1 MGKSETVRVRVPAT
15 TANCGPGFD
24 ALGIACNIYNELEL
38 TLFTSEILEISISGE
53 GKQYLPTDDSNLIW
67 HVIKDLLQKT
77 NSSYKGAH
85 IKMHNNI
92 PLSHGLGSSAAAIV
106 AGILAFNLAVGE
118 PFSKDEMLKIATDV
132 EGHPDNVAP
141 AIFGGMT
148 ISLQDDDAVKT
159 FSFIP
164 QLPIKMIV
172 AVPEF
177 FLATKKARQVLPEK
191 ISVKDAAFNIA
202 HASSLVAAMCTGNSD
217 VLRYAFADKLHQPY
231 RAPLIPGMY
240 DVFAAASQA
249 GALGAAL
256 SGAGPSLI
264 AFTIGNENTVG
275 EAMVK
280 AFAEHSIDSHYLILD
295 IDTQGAMRI

>member
-1 MGKSETVRVRVPAT
+1 MGKTETVKVRVPAT

-38 TLFTSEILEISISGE
+38 TLFTDEILEISISGE
-53 GKQYLPTDDSNLIW
+53 GKQYLPADESNLIW
-67 HVIKDLLQKT
+67 NVIKDLLQKT
-77 NSSYKGAH
+77 NSPYKGAR

-118 PFSKDEMLKIATDV
+118 PFSKNEMLKIATDV

-148 ISLQDDDAVKT
+148 ISLQEDTNVKT

-164 QLPIKMIV
+164 KLPLKMIV

-202 HASSLVAAMCTGNSD
+202 HASSLVAAMCTGNID
-217 VLRYAFADKLHQPY
+217 VLSYAFADKLHQPY
-231 RAPLIPGMY
+231 RAALIPGMY
-240 DVFAAASQA
+240 DVFSAARQA

-264 AFTIGNENTVG
+264 AFTLDNETAVG

-280 AFAEHSIDSHYLILD
+280 AFASHSIDSHYLILD
-295 IDTQGAMRI
+295 IDTQGASRI